1 MTPEELLA
9 LVGRRLRRLRVA
21 LLSARWAWVVTA
33 GVLGLVL
40 LARVVPWSGLEPTA
54 AVLAVIVT
62 FAGLGWAATRPVT
75 RLQAARAAD
84 DALHSRDAFAAYLEF
99 AGSGGQFTDRVDRRA
114 RDLAAS
120 VAPDQ
125 AVPRP
130 RWPRWRPGLAVAALV
145 VAATMAWLPNPQDE
159 RRAQAAAAADA
170 RDAAVEELRRAVQ
183 EAPEGSQAA
192 DRLAA
197 LAESLASMSPDDAA
211 AALVA
216 AEAELLEQSG
226 ADLQAAMAAAS
237 GLDAA
242 VSARPLPGAGSGDA
256 ADQLEQAAASLD
268 SLGAAD
274 RAALA
279 ERLERLAATQTV
291 GAPGVAQALAD
302 AAAAVAS
309 GAADAGDQL
318 RAAADVQRAR
328 TTELAERAAAAAAAG
343 EVAAARRELSA
354 AIDGAAAGRTGA
366 QGQAQAAGQGQ
377 GQGSGEGRGQGQGS
391 GEGQGQGQGQGQ
403 GSGEGQGQGQ
413 GSGQGQGAGQGQG
426 SGGSPSGQV
435 AGGDRGGSGSG
446 RGGSGQP
453 GSGGASPST
462 SGASPSG
469 AEERTMFAPPRPTG
483 TVDPS
488 GPLQGS
494 GGDLGREVGR
504 GNAPSSSGAARLP
517 LSEAVRQYR
526 DRAITASTGAS
537 VPPAQ
542 QQLVGG
548 YFARLSSLVAE

>member
-62 FAGLGWAATRPVT
+62 LAGLGWAATRPVT

-114 RDLAAS
+114 RDLAAT

-130 RWPRWRPGLAVAALV
+130 RWPRWRPGLAVAALA
-145 VAATMAWLPNPQDE
+145 VAATVGWLPNPQDE
-159 RRAQAAAAADA
+159 LRAQAAAAADA
-170 RDAAVEELRRAVQ
+170 RDAAVEELRRAAQ

-226 ADLQAAMAAAS
+226 ADLQAAMAASS

-302 AAAAVAS
+302 AAEAVAS

-377 GQGSGEGRGQGQGS
+377 GQGSG
-391 GEGQGQGQGQGQ
+391 QGQGQGQGQ
-403 GSGEGQGQGQ
+403 GSGEGQGQ

-453 GSGGASPST
+453 SSGGASPST

-526 DRAITASTGAS
+526 DRAITASAGAS